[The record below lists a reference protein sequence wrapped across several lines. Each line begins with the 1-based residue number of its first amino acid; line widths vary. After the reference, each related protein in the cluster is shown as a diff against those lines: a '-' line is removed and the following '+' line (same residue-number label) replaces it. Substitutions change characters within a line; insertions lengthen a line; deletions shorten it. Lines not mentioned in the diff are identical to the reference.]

1 MIFNKI
7 VSILNEQLGINPDE
21 VTMQTNIMDDLSID
35 SLDLVDLLMNLE
47 EEYGVEIPD
56 DKIEDIKTIGDLTQY
71 IEDHIE

>member
-21 VTMQTNIMDDLSID
+21 ITMQTNIMDDLSID
-35 SLDLVDLLMNLE
+35 SLDLVDLLMTLE

>member
-1 MIFNKI
+1 MCIRDR
-7 VSILNEQLGINPDE
+7 LGINPDE
-21 VTMQTNIMDDLSID
+21 ITMQTNIMDDLSID
-35 SLDLVDLLMNLE
+35 SLDLVDLLMTLE

>member
-21 VTMQTNIMDDLSID
+21 ITMQTNIMDDLSID
-35 SLDLVDLLMNLE
+35 SLDLVDLLMTLE

-71 IEDHIE
+71 IEDHI

>member
-21 VTMQTNIMDDLSID
+21 ITMQTNIMDDPSID
-35 SLDLVDLLMNLE
+35 SLDLVDLLMTLE